1 MKKLIAIIAVAATM
15 CGCSILSVTTV
26 EQKASLAK
34 SATTVATAVIVQ
46 TKSFTD
52 DVKTVSVDVAT
63 TLKTELAKINE
74 NGYAFY
80 KNLYPTAEKVID
92 AKLTDEAGKSTAKI
106 LATTV
111 LNILDTIESKYKVEN
126 IEDIKLIADSV
137 IDGFLNGVNYKL
149 TNDEKV
155 SVARFS
161 AQRLGVPEPEGL

>member
-1 MKKLIAIIAVAATM
+1 MKKLVAIIAVAAAM

-26 EQKASLAK
+26 DQKASLAK

-52 DVKTVSVDVAT
+52 DVKNVSVDVAT
-63 TLKTELAKINE
+63 TLKAELAKIDE

-80 KNLYPTAEKVID
+80 KNLYPAVEKVIE

-111 LNILDTIESKYKVEN
+111 LNILDTIESKYKVDN
-126 IEDIKLIADSV
+126 IADIKLIADSV
-137 IDGFLNGVNYKL
+137 VDGFLNGVNYKL
-149 TNDEKV
+149 TNEEKV